1 MLADEEGLF
10 TGDDRAGGGPEP
22 RPLPGTR
29 DEVDEDVG
37 RGRWQ
42 GWMESRGG
50 RAVATIWQEDKRG
63 KIKTHHTVYPK
74 RSLSGT
80 VAEMNKHRTGHREY
94 HIPNCALRAKD
105 TCHPLPLQRK
115 GPAAQGS
122 WNEGNADNTS
132 TQGPRCP
139 LTIHGAAW
147 EAGDAQSSSGSPT
160 QDTKLWPLI
169 HFCEGDHG

>member
-50 RAVATIWQEDKRG
+50 RAVATI
-63 KIKTHHTVYPK
+63 
-74 RSLSGT
+74 
-80 VAEMNKHRTGHREY
+80 
-94 HIPNCALRAKD
+94 
-105 TCHPLPLQRK
+105 
-115 GPAAQGS
+115 
-122 WNEGNADNTS
+122 
-132 TQGPRCP
+132 
-139 LTIHGAAW
+139 
-147 EAGDAQSSSGSPT
+147 
-160 QDTKLWPLI
+160 
-169 HFCEGDHG
+169 